1 MNNDITT
8 CPNCAMP
15 ISKGLEECPNC
26 GYLQGSVRCPYCG
39 NPIGENDDVCKYCGG
54 DLSK

>member
-8 CPNCAMP
+8 CPN
-15 ISKGLEECPNC
+15 
-26 GYLQGSVRCPYCG
+26 CG